1 MILPP
6 LLLAAIA
13 TVVLAVT
20 AVILHHTNKPR
31 RPR

>member
-1 MILPP
+1 VILPP
-6 LLLAAIA
+6 LLLATLA

-20 AVILHHTNKPR
+20 ALILHHTNKPR